1 MMPARVRGWL
11 LLAVVFIAG
20 GAVGYAIGRRPSS
33 RPVTN
38 PMEPHAF
45 VERLNGELGLD
56 SAQRAS
62 ITRILTRR
70 QSAIDSAWRVLQPA
84 VRATID
90 SAQMEI
96 VNVLRPDQR
105 PRYLKLLRRAHGG
118 MGR

>member
-105 PRYLKLLRRAHGG
+105 PRYLKLLQRAHGG